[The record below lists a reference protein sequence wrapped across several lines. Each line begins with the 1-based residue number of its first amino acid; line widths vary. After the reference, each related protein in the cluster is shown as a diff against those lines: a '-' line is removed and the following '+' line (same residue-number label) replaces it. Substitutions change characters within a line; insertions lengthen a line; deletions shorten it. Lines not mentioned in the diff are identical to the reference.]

1 MVNWCESSVEV
12 VAYKDILF
20 QKCEGKMFIT
30 FIFISFD
37 RITRS
42 SNTEM
47 FCKKGVLRN
56 FEIVTGSNCAEV
68 SLF

>member
-1 MVNWCESSVEV
+1 MDKSDTPHFMVNWCKSSVEV
-12 VAYKDILF
+12 VAFKDILF
-20 QKCEGKMFIT
+20 QKCECKMFII

-47 FCKKGVLRN
+47 FCKKGVLRISK
-56 FEIVTGSNCAEV
+56 F
-68 SLF
+68 